1 MFLVTASEY
10 NYMVGSLKC
19 CAFRSRTVLL
29 LCSVVIE
36 AEIWFEIGTTSS
48 YNTDIWIT
56 FLLYKRYVTK
66 ALDILTSLEIIV

>member
-1 MFLVTASEY
+1 MLCVSESDSFAPLF
-10 NYMVGSLKC
+10 GSYIG
-19 CAFRSRTVLL
+19 R
-29 LCSVVIE
+29 
-36 AEIWFEIGTTSS
+36 IWFEIGTTSS